1 MGGGE
6 EEFDVLDAKGR
17 PTGRAKAR
25 SAVHRDGD
33 WHAAVHVWVLLQC
46 PCAGRAPPSA
56 GAERLSDFAPAAL
69 LERALRGGGGGG
81 KGGRG
86 GFSGRC
92 SACGRDWEL
101 LLQRRALH
109 KESWPGMW
117 DISAAGHVEAGGSA
131 LTTAQRELWEEL
143 GLRFPR
149 DAFQPLFT
157 HRQRFRGE
165 FHGKSFVNN
174 EFNHVF
180 LVSVVSTEANKTPIP
195 REALRL
201 QEAEVAEV
209 RSFPVAEIRERLLR
223 RDPEYMTYLEGL
235 SGESAGYDR
244 LFQIVSRRLRLLS
257 DGLTC
262 PGLLREGQVRGAG
275 GVLLPLRFYIWDYSR
290 VLADTGDF
298 FAFNAQ
304 DPPRGKA
311 RAPDR
316 TAGEPEHWEK
326 AGAQFA

>member
-1 MGGGE
+1 M
-6 EEFDVLDAKGR
+6 
-17 PTGRAKAR
+17 
-25 SAVHRDGD
+25 
-33 WHAAVHVWVLLQC
+33 
-46 PCAGRAPPSA
+46 
-56 GAERLSDFAPAAL
+56 
-69 LERALRGGGGGG
+69 
-81 KGGRG
+81 
-86 GFSGRC
+86 
-92 SACGRDWEL
+92 
-101 LLQRRALH
+101 
-109 KESWPGMW
+109 
-117 DISAAGHVEAGGSA
+117 EAGGSA

-149 DAFQPLFT
+149 EAFQPLFT

-275 GVLLPLRFYIWDYSR
+275 GVLLPLRFYIWDYAR